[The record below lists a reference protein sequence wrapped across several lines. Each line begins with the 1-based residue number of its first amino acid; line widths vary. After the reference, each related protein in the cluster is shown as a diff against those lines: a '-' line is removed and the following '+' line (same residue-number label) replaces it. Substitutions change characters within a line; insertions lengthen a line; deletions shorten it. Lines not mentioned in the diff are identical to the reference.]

1 MVNTKAI
8 LDRVLILEVIILIKE
23 LITLLELIRD
33 LIFKKYDIE
42 TTIKE
47 NKTLVGVNL
56 SLEREA
62 IY

>member
-8 LDRVLILEVIILIKE
+8 LDKVLTLEVIILIKE

-33 LIFKKYDIE
+33 LIFKKYNIE

-47 NKTLVGVNL
+47 NKTLTGVNL
-56 SLEREA
+56 VT
-62 IY
+62 